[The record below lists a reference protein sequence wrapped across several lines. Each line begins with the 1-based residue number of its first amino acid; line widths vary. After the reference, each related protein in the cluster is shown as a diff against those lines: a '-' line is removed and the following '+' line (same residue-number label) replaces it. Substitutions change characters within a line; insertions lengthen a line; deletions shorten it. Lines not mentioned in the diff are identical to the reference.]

1 MPGRAPDSYGLFAWV
16 LITAMSIYGGFVKYI
31 IDVRNN
37 KFSWSWLAALAQVA
51 ISGFAGFAG
60 YRVRPEY

>member
-1 MPGRAPDSYGLFAWV
+1 M
-16 LITAMSIYGGFVKYI
+16 KYI

-60 YRVRPEY
+60 YRVWPEY